1 MVLHIASPCEIEMVN
16 AFVQCHGSPWEPPK
30 LESTYL
36 PATISHKTDTA
47 NGVEHTRPGRKG
59 RIPCPQDLQSSLE
72 LVNKGSKR
80 SGDLEGE
87 DFAEAYM
94 RAMHHHTPHQLSQRR
109 YSRHYRAYSRADLPS
124 HDSGRPQG
132 SLAVEHPIVHAHAP
146 ADEREQ
152 PHSRIR
158 HQRSSHPPLAFHH
171 PISGLS
177 VVPEPN
183 HVTTR
188 LAPAPPR
195 THVHLGGDSQPG
207 QQTQQGRS
215 GNERPALRI
224 STDMAPTR
232 DVSAVNLRYHNP
244 LAPENIVSPARRPT
258 HPEDLHGTR
267 SSCQSPIDSASSPI
281 YTALEV
287 VSGGA
292 SQLHQWQRPHHRR
305 TAFTNED
312 VHIRRQS
319 FYDHLYNSDR

>member
-1 MVLHIASPCEIEMVN
+1 MAYNHMVLHIASPCEVEMVN
-16 AFVQCHGSPWEPPK
+16 AFVRCHGSPWEPPK

-36 PATISHKTDTA
+36 PATIVHKTDTA
-47 NGVEHTRPGRKG
+47 NGTEHTRPGRKS

-72 LVNKGSKR
+72 LLKKGSKR

-94 RAMHHHTPHQLSQRR
+94 RAMHHHTPHQLSPRR

-132 SLAVEHPIVHAHAP
+132 SLAVELSIVHAHAP
-146 ADEREQ
+146 TDEREQ

-158 HQRSSHPPLAFHH
+158 QQRSSHPPLAYHY
-171 PISGLS
+171 
-177 VVPEPN
+177 
-183 HVTTR
+183 
-188 LAPAPPR
+188 PAPPR
-195 THVHLGGDSQPG
+195 THMHLGEDSQPD

-224 STDMAPTR
+224 STDIAPTR
-232 DVSAVNLRYHNP
+232 DVSAVNLREHNP
-244 LAPENIVSPARRPT
+244 LAPEDIVSPARRPT

-267 SSCQSPIDSASSPI
+267 SSCQSPIDSTSSPI

-287 VSGGA
+287 VTGGA
-292 SQLHQWQRPHHRR
+292 SQLHQQQRYHHRR

-312 VHIRRQS
+312 VHIHRQS
-319 FYDHLYNSDR
+319 FYGHLYNSDR